1 MPDVTDVS
9 DDLVQPFLI
18 EASGLRGRLIRM
30 GPVVTEVISRHD
42 LPSVVQGLMAEF
54 IVVAT
59 ALSAA
64 LKFEGIFTLQAKG
77 NGPVSLLAADITS
90 EGGVRAY
97 ASVGKD
103 IPTTEH
109 IKGSPVPRLLGA
121 GYLAFTVDQ
130 GDHAELYQGIVELQ
144 GSTLIECVHH
154 YFQQSDQFDAVLTLS
169 VEQQSEGAW
178 RAGGLM
184 LQRLPEDE
192 LSLHKEEMEEAWR
205 RAVILMGSCRRE
217 ELTDETLSP
226 HQLLLRLFH
235 EDGVRVFAT
244 HPLTF
249 SCRCS
254 KERAEGII
262 NMLSIKEIN
271 EYMIDGKISIK
282 CEFCNTER
290 WFDDLEIKALRA
302 S

>member
-1 MPDVTDVS
+1 MPHVTDVS
-9 DDLVQPFLI
+9 DDLIQPFLI
-18 EASGLRGRLIRM
+18 ESSGLRGRLIRM
-30 GPVVTEVISRHD
+30 GPVINDVISRHD

-59 ALSAA
+59 TLSAS

-77 NGPVSLLAADITS
+77 NGPIRLMAADVTS

-97 ASVGKD
+97 ARVGKD
-103 IPTTEH
+103 IPTAKH
-109 IKGSPVPRLLGA
+109 IQGSPVPSLLGA

-154 YFQQSDQFDAVLTLS
+154 YFQQSYQFEAALTLS
-169 VEQQSEGAW
+169 VERQSDAQW

-184 LQRLPEDE
+184 LQCLPEDE
-192 LSLHKEEMEEAWR
+192 LSLHKEDADEAWR
-205 RAVILMGSCRRE
+205 RATILLGSCKRE
-217 ELTDETLSP
+217 ELTDVALSP

-235 EDGVRVFAT
+235 EDGVRVFKT
-244 HPLTF
+244 HPLAF

-254 KERAEGII
+254 PDRAESII
-262 NMLSIKEIN
+262 NMLSINEID
-271 EYMIDGKISIK
+271 EYMVDGKISIK

-290 WFDDLEIKALRA
+290 WFDEFQIKTLRA